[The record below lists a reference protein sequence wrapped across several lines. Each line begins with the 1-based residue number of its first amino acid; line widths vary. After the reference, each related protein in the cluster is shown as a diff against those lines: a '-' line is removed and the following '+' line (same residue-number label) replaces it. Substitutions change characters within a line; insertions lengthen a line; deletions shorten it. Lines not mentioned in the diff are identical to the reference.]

1 MHYLTNDKKVKS
13 KVLKHFFTLTLTCL
27 VSLNLTG
34 QTSVN
39 TCGGDGT
46 GNGGSL
52 AFSIGQVFFQV
63 VEDPQI
69 SLAEGV
75 QQAFEISIVDGI
87 EEEKPFSFDIA
98 AFPNPSMDILHVELK
113 NEFSGQVMFQV
124 HDAIGNLIQEGEA
137 SSSTFTIQTTNWSG
151 GAYYLHVYN
160 ADSLQSST
168 LKIIKTS

>member
-1 MHYLTNDKKVKS
+1 MKAN
-13 KVLKHFFTLTLTCL
+13 VLKHFFTLTLTCL

-46 GNGGSL
+46 GNGGSV

-69 SLAEGV
+69 SFSEGV

-87 EEEKPFSFDIA
+87 EEEDPLSFVIS
-98 AFPNPSMDILHVELK
+98 AFPNPTMDVLHIELK
-113 NEFSGQVMFQV
+113 DEFTGSVMFQV
-124 HDAIGNLIQEGEA
+124 HDAIGNLIQEGEV
-137 SSSTFTIQTTNWSG
+137 STSKFTIQTTDWSG

-160 ADSLQSST
+160 TDSLQSST
-168 LKIIKTS
+168 LKFIKTS

>member
-1 MHYLTNDKKVKS
+1 MKS
-13 KVLKHFFTLTLTCL
+13 NVLKHFFTLTLTCL

-46 GNGGSL
+46 GNGGSV

-63 VEDPQI
+63 VEDQQI
-69 SLAEGV
+69 SFSEGV

-87 EEEKPFSFDIA
+87 EEEDPLSFVIS
-98 AFPNPSMDILHVELK
+98 AFPNPSMDVLHIELK
-113 NEFSGQVMFQV
+113 DEFTGSVMFQV
-124 HDAIGNLIQEGEA
+124 HDAIGNLIQEGEV
-137 SSSTFTIQTTNWSG
+137 STSKFTIQTTDWSG

-160 ADSLQSST
+160 TDSLQSST
-168 LKIIKTS
+168 LKFIKTS

>member
-1 MHYLTNDKKVKS
+1 MKAN
-13 KVLKHFFTLTLTCL
+13 VLKHFFTLTLTCL

-46 GNGGSL
+46 GNGGSV

-63 VEDPQI
+63 VEDQQI
-69 SLAEGV
+69 SFSEGV

-87 EEEKPFSFDIA
+87 EEEDPLSFVIS
-98 AFPNPSMDILHVELK
+98 AFPNPTMDVLHIELK
-113 NEFSGQVMFQV
+113 DEFTGSVMFQV
-124 HDAIGNLIQEGEA
+124 HDAIGNLIQEGEV
-137 SSSTFTIQTTNWSG
+137 STSKFTIQTTDWSG

-160 ADSLQSST
+160 TDSLQSST
-168 LKIIKTS
+168 LKFIKTS

>member
-1 MHYLTNDKKVKS
+1 MNS
-13 KVLKHFFTLTLTCL
+13 NVLKHFFTLTLTCL

-46 GNGGSL
+46 GNGGSV

-69 SLAEGV
+69 SFSEGV

-87 EEEKPFSFDIA
+87 EEEDPLSFVIS
-98 AFPNPSMDILHVELK
+98 AFPNPTMDVLHIELK
-113 NEFSGQVMFQV
+113 DEFTGSVMFQV
-124 HDAIGNLIQEGEA
+124 HDAIGNLIQEGEV
-137 SSSTFTIQTTNWSG
+137 STSKFTIQTTDWSG
-151 GAYYLHVYN
+151 GSYYLRVYN
-160 ADSLQSST
+160 TDSLQSST
-168 LKIIKTS
+168 LKFIKTS